1 MGATLK
7 IGKLNPLG
15 EWINGW
21 KQVGGAWDCERES
34 RRRCQSWE
42 SLIDIGDVVDE
53 VMRHS
58 VKWPSAAGTVRAAS
72 VAGISWKDSGSSC
85 PDYFDMN
92 SHVFLLVPHSSR
104 FFCFLLAVDL
114 FFSFF
119 LFFFSRFPLTPP
131 LSPPSHPPP
140 RCQSTPISVD
150 YPPKLESIRNSSS
163 RMQIFTDLWCRI
175 CCSSRCRWLADY

>member
-1 MGATLK
+1 
-7 IGKLNPLG
+7 
-15 EWINGW
+15 
-21 KQVGGAWDCERES
+21 
-34 RRRCQSWE
+34 
-42 SLIDIGDVVDE
+42 
-53 VMRHS
+53 MRHS

-131 LSPPSHPPP
+131 SPHPPTL
-140 RCQSTPISVD
+140 RLVASRLRSQSIIHPNSNPLEIARRGCKYLQTSDVEFAVQVD
-150 YPPKLESIRNSSS
+150 VDDWLIINQTIESIKKENRSEMLKLLVKMN
-163 RMQIFTDLWCRI
+163 
-175 CCSSRCRWLADY
+175 